1 MNEMKLHLKNRIKQF
16 SPPILLNI
24 VKDYKNYYD
33 YLKYKNIVKRN
44 TDLKNIH
51 AGNRCFLLGSGPSIK
66 DEDLKP
72 LKNEIVFALNNFY
85 VHEDF
90 YEIMSGDVEKYY
102 MTAPIHPPQTQQEWT
117 DWYSDMEKN
126 IPNNAI
132 MIFGISNRINNTKK
146 IIDQH
151 NLFTNHQRYWY
162 YSGINITEY
171 YEYRA
176 IDIDITKMI
185 WIADTI
191 SIYSLIVA
199 IYMGFSEIYLL
210 GMDHN
215 HICNNESNY
224 RFYQNG
230 IHQNNESERELG
242 ESSFIKHVSLGIY
255 KVFSQYEL
263 LSNNSNSKIYN
274 TSRNSLLDVFDFL
287 TLSESIK

>member
-51 AGNRCFLLGSGPSIK
+51 TGNRCFLLGSGPSIK
-66 DEDLKP
+66 DEDLRP

-102 MTAPIHPPQTQQEWT
+102 MTAPIHPPQTEQEWT

-132 MIFGISNRINNTKK
+132 MILGISNRINNTKK

-151 NLFTNHQRYWY
+151 NLFKNHHIYWY

-224 RFYQNG
+224 RFYQNA

-242 ESSFIKHVSLGIY
+242 ESSHTKHVSLGIY

-274 TSRNSLLDVFDFL
+274 TSKNSLLDVFDFL